1 VVESHSKRA
10 GGGPIY
16 WASLSK
22 WLIRRGHKVIIL
34 SGIEKESSFAS
45 PNTIGLIPVK
55 SNLRQ
60 RSISTLV
67 SRLKFTIRLIPFV
80 RSYAKYWQP
89 DIIHTVPPI
98 ASEAGLRAGKAVK
111 VPVVASILSHVE
123 EQWSKLESLPVR
135 AALFRQLERR
145 AIRQDFSR
153 IICLTQRSRRVLL
166 AEGIGSDRLVH
177 IPHAVDTEK
186 FTKDVHPYFREK
198 IQLSPDSFVLGYAGA
213 LTRDK
218 GIDHLINAIAR
229 LQHHSKLHLLLA
241 GEGAHRQ
248 YFEHLVKTKKMKNVT
263 FLGRIEHE
271 SVPAFMASLDLYVVP
286 SYTETLPT
294 SVLEALATGT
304 PVMATGVGGTAE
316 FLDNKLGVVLDRPD
330 VKIIAEAI
338 DKWMDRR
345 KELKRMGER
354 GYQQIMKEHT
364 WEKTSFLTER
374 VYEQCLQKK

>member
-1 VVESHSKRA
+1 
-10 GGGPIY
+10 
-16 WASLSK
+16 
-22 WLIRRGHKVIIL
+22 
-34 SGIEKESSFAS
+34 
-45 PNTIGLIPVK
+45 
-55 SNLRQ
+55 
-60 RSISTLV
+60 
-67 SRLKFTIRLIPFV
+67 
-80 RSYAKYWQP
+80 
-89 DIIHTVPPI
+89 
-98 ASEAGLRAGKAVK
+98 
-111 VPVVASILSHVE
+111 
-123 EQWSKLESLPVR
+123 
-135 AALFRQLERR
+135 
-145 AIRQDFSR
+145 
-153 IICLTQRSRRVLL
+153 
-166 AEGIGSDRLVH
+166 
-177 IPHAVDTEK
+177 
-186 FTKDVHPYFREK
+186 
-198 IQLSPDSFVLGYAGA
+198 
-213 LTRDK
+213 
-218 GIDHLINAIAR
+218 
-229 LQHHSKLHLLLA
+229 
-241 GEGAHRQ
+241 
-248 YFEHLVKTKKMKNVT
+248 MKNVT